1 MKQTQIPLRVAR
13 LHRPD
18 FNPTPSHSPPRARS
32 PAGPAASHSRGWWW
46 RRPPPR
52 AVRIRQSA
60 AGRWASQKKSLHAR
74 RVPNRAFRPAG
85 WWRWGRMQTAQRV
98 TRKVRGCEGRADS
111 FWSFWTESCQESEFT
126 DETSGRI
133 HLLSSKCS
141 SSAPIQSEGR
151 PIGTP
156 AEPSSRS
163 SEDKMQCETRA
174 AKHAPLSW
182 RRWMRNEAAHTSS
195 DCRLSDGAQGAI
207 AGLAICLRL

>member
-13 LHRPD
+13 LHRQD

-32 PAGPAASHSRGWWW
+32 PAGPAASRSRGWRW

-60 AGRWASQKKSLHAR
+60 AGRWASQRKSLHAR

-111 FWSFWTESCQESEFT
+111 VWSFWTESCQDSEFT

-133 HLLSSKCS
+133 HKHVLKLRTNPERGSAHRHSRRALLAKFRGQHAVRDTRREAC
-141 SSAPIQSEGR
+141 AAKLE
-151 PIGTP
+151 
-156 AEPSSRS
+156 ALDAKRS
-163 SEDKMQCETRA
+163 STY
-174 AKHAPLSW
+174 
-182 RRWMRNEAAHTSS
+182 
-195 DCRLSDGAQGAI
+195 
-207 AGLAICLRL
+207 